1 MSKYSDPLWRT
12 NPVLAQIREALSEV
26 EHIRAALKVLEAR
39 AIASPGPAEATPD
52 FPHLKG
58 LLNAIELTRLDGW
71 SKSLTESE
79 IGLWTMLELDGHFAR
94 FFADQRKKFIDQQ
107 VLKWSAMKG
116 AARIGTQVAD
126 FVRGLR

>member
-1 MSKYSDPLWRT
+1 MSKYSDPLWQT

-26 EHIRAALKVLEAR
+26 EHIRAALKALEAK
-39 AIASPGPAEATPD
+39 AMAFPGPLKQEPG
-52 FPHLKG
+52 FLHLGG
-58 LLNAIELTRLDGW
+58 LLNAVGLTRLDGW

-94 FFADQRKKFIDQQ
+94 FFADQRKRFIDQQ

-116 AARIGTQVAD
+116 AAKIGTRVAD
-126 FVRGLR
+126 FVRELR